1 MIIEKSRHLII
12 LKNLLN
18 EDCITSEKLAL
29 SKFWE
34 FTISSAV
41 WTWKRSVK
49 THTTVMKRHNW
60 RSEKDIIDG
69 HSESVVSYPVFIFF
83 RGPVPGPL
91 RFIALGFRKRVM
103 QMLLALFLWPYG
115 RLSLTGNSVFTWPGI
130 VSLMAVSD
138 SCLQKDTLKRPG
150 SDITVLY
157 CGIRLLFY
165 FRKSEKSLDVTIG
178 ITSKQRYINHRKM

>member
-1 MIIEKSRHLII
+1 MVFRFHP
-12 LKNLLN
+12 
-18 EDCITSEKLAL
+18 
-29 SKFWE
+29 
-34 FTISSAV
+34 AV
-41 WTWKRSVK
+41 WTRKRSVK

-138 SCLQKDTLKRPG
+138 SCLQRALFGSNNSVKQRFFFKYYTIHRQGSPCCSQVSMVSEWFSPG
-150 SDITVLY
+150 LDCTDIITVP
-157 CGIRLLFY
+157 C
-165 FRKSEKSLDVTIG
+165 
-178 ITSKQRYINHRKM
+178 